1 MTIIVPQK
9 PIICLKMKAKLT
21 IFLLLVSIA
30 STASDTLFKRTIRNA
45 DYNVFMTLNL
55 YEENV
60 TVTGQEI
67 LGTCYGYL
75 KKSTDS
81 RVWLITDAKI
91 SVDGKKATIVMVNDY
106 GSEDLV
112 AELSAEAD
120 GTFRLLQKDGST
132 IKVAGKS
139 KWIKLPKTLL
149 FK

>member
-1 MTIIVPQK
+1 
-9 PIICLKMKAKLT
+9 MKIKLT
-21 IFLLLVSIA
+21 ICLLLVSLA
-30 STASDTLFKRTIRNA
+30 TMASDTLFKCTIRNA
-45 DYNVFMTLNL
+45 EYNVFMTLNL

-60 TVTGQEI
+60 TIIGQEI

-75 KKSTDS
+75 KKTNDS
-81 RVWLITDAKI
+81 RVWIITDAKI
-91 SVDGKKATIVMVNDY
+91 SPTGKTATIEMVNDY

-112 AELSAEAD
+112 AEISAEKD
-120 GTFRLLQKDGST
+120 GTFKLIQKEGST

>member
-1 MTIIVPQK
+1 
-9 PIICLKMKAKLT
+9 MKTKLT
-21 IFLLLVSIA
+21 ICLLLVSLA
-30 STASDTLFKRTIRNA
+30 TMASDTLFKRTVRNA
-45 DYNVFMTLNL
+45 EYNVFMTINL

-60 TVTGQEI
+60 TISGQEI

-75 KKSTDS
+75 KKNTDS
-81 RVWLITDAKI
+81 RVWIITDVQL
-91 SVDGKKATIVMVNDY
+91 SPDGKTATLEMVNDY

-120 GTFRLLQKDGST
+120 GKYKLVQKDGST

-139 KWIKLPKTLL
+139 KWIKLPKTLF